1 MRFLQTITLRQAVML
16 DAVVTGISG
25 VLFALGAGFLADWLG
40 IAAAELRLM
49 GLVLVPYAVYAAFV
63 GMRPI
68 ISRKAVWS
76 LIIINTIWAVD
87 SIVVLLAGWITP
99 TALGIGYVVLQA
111 LIVFGFAV
119 LQYAGL
125 RQRLSKTA

>member
-1 MRFLQTITLRQAVML
+1 MRFLHTITLRQAVLL
-16 DAVVTGISG
+16 DAIITGIGG
-25 VLFALGAGFLADWLG
+25 VLVALGAGFLADWLG

-49 GLVLVPYAVYAAFV
+49 GLVLVPYAAYAALV
-63 GMRPI
+63 GTRSVI
-68 ISRKAVWS
+68 NRKAVWS
-76 LIIINTIWAVD
+76 LIVINTIWAVD

-99 TALGIGYVVLQA
+99 TGLGIGYVLLQA

-125 RQRLSKTA
+125 RQPLSKTA